1 VHQDLVHREPVEPR
15 RKGRLATK
23 ASNFAKE
30 LNAPIMT
37 LVELLKGGHVALSG
51 TLSQTVIGCSCFG
64 FGCGHV
70 FVKLAP
76 GVKKYLQLMSQIKHA
91 TERISRSGK
100 FEPRDLPKSA

>member
-1 VHQDLVHREPVEPR
+1 
-15 RKGRLATK
+15 
-23 ASNFAKE
+23 
-30 LNAPIMT
+30 

-51 TLSQTVIGCSCFG
+51 TLSQTVIGCSCVG

-91 TERISRSGK
+91 TERISRSGTLGLTNSGFYGEVSVPSGGCVMQPFAGVVAFCLGK
-100 FEPRDLPKSA
+100 LADFCLIFSS

>member
-1 VHQDLVHREPVEPR
+1 
-15 RKGRLATK
+15 
-23 ASNFAKE
+23 
-30 LNAPIMT
+30 MT

-100 FEPRDLPKSA
+100 FEPRDLPQSA